1 MLVELFV
8 CACGTALAVIG
19 SQTFWPVHNWWDF
32 YIPIVLFIAG
42 YLEGLFGIVW
52 NVVDIIGRFLMLRK
66 KPREKPS
73 RVARFTMCHS
83 LKYIFNHALISYKIR
98 GLNKIPKKEKFL
110 LVSNHRSSFDSLLMS
125 VSMKKYDIAF
135 ITKQSNLKIP
145 LGKRLILNM
154 GYVAIDRS
162 DKLDSLEGMRI
173 AAQEVKDGYCSMGVF
188 PEGTRQVE
196 KLLGDFHEG
205 VFNIALKAKVP
216 IVVMTSWGTDRI
228 KKNFPFKITKVRQD
242 VVCTI
247 PYDEIE
253 GKTSKEVSDMVRDIM
268 GEHLRY
274 LAKRY

>member
-8 CACGTALAVIG
+8 CACATALAVIG

-42 YLEGLFGIVW
+42 YLVALFGIVW
-52 NVVDIIGRFLMLRK
+52 NTVDIIGRFLMLRK

-73 RVARFTMCHS
+73 RVARFTMVTS
-83 LKYIFNHALISYKIR
+83 LKYIFNHALIYYKIR

-125 VSMKKYDIAF
+125 KSLKKYDIAF

-154 GYVAIDRS
+154 GYVAIDRN
-162 DKLDSLEGMRI
+162 DKLDSLEGMKV
-173 AAQEVKDGYCSMGVF
+173 AAQQIKDGYCSMGVF

-196 KLLGDFHEG
+196 TLLGDFHEG
-205 VFNIALKAKVP
+205 VFNIALKAKAP

-247 PYDEIE
+247 PYEEIE
-253 GKTSKEVSDMVRDIM
+253 GKTSKEVADMVHDIM